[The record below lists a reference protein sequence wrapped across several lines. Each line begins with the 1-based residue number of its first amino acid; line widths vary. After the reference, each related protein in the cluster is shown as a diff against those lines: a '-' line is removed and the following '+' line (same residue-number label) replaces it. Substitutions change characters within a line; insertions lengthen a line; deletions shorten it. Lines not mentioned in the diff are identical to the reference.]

1 MSPPQ
6 SIASTQLTTTE
17 LLLGV
22 NNPLLVVLAP
32 YSPKNAWWQ
41 ERKGTLSLLT
51 DGVIEFNSDHID
63 SLGKT
68 INVSHEY
75 FKQALRDGWSVY
87 MAYCAKPT
95 VWYDF
100 NPVAWGYES
109 DRVIISADTCDW
121 KLSH

>member
-17 LLLGV
+17 VFLSID
-22 NNPLLVVLAP
+22 NPLLVVLTP
-32 YSPKNAWWQ
+32 YSPKNAWW
-41 ERKGTLSLLT
+41 RDRNGILSLLT
-51 DGVIEFNSDHID
+51 DGVVSFDSDHLD

-87 MAYCAKPT
+87 MAYCSKPT
-95 VWYDF
+95 VWFDYE
-100 NPVAWGYES
+100 PVAWQYET